1 MKLSPQVVVSYGFIT
16 YRYKIKLLASIIHS
30 YGTSGKL
37 CYRKQDHQ
45 LIEVALA
52 FSNDQRAK

>member
-1 MKLSPQVVVSYGFIT
+1 MQLSPQVVISYGFIT
-16 YRYKIKLLASIIHS
+16 YRYKIKLLASIHS
-30 YGTSGKL
+30 YGASGKL

-45 LIEVALA
+45 LIEAALA